1 MKSEQLIEFIHHPEK
16 ISGDDLR
23 ELGYLLRR
31 YPYFQTVRILYLKA
45 LHIQGGS
52 KFRNELKSSTAHIT
66 SHKQFFRYL
75 NQQVVFSSA
84 PVQSIYSDLADKVD
98 ERICE
103 IDGHIE
109 VSSLG
114 IPAYHTDTPDEQS
127 IASELV
133 NTNSPIEFQ
142 RFSPPTDI
150 ISNTI
155 ILDNIPGFIDSYDD
169 NESEISKSKETIAY
183 RNTIHHVDTE
193 TFGSVETV
201 ETVETVEPA
210 TNVVMSLDMD
220 DEFFTSATVL
230 QPEKAYK
237 GKKRNEKNELIE
249 QFIST
254 APSMPRINKTTND
267 KRDLSKENPYTQ
279 NDLFSETLAKIYV
292 QQQLYEKAIATY
304 INLSLK
310 YPEKSVYFANR
321 IEKINDNL
329 NQK

>member
-45 LHIQGGS
+45 LHIQGGA

-75 NQQVVFSSA
+75 NQQVIFSST
-84 PVQSIYSDLADKVD
+84 PVQSIYSDLAEKVE
-98 ERICE
+98 ERIYE

-114 IPAYHTDTPDEQS
+114 IPAYHTDTPDEQTVT
-127 IASELV
+127 SELV
-133 NTNSPIEFQ
+133 NTNSPIEFKS
-142 RFSPPTDI
+142 FSPPTDI

-155 ILDNIPGFIDSYDD
+155 ILDNIPGFIDSYEEK
-169 NESEISKSKETIAY
+169 ESELPQSRETIAY

-201 ETVETVEPA
+201 ETA
-210 TNVVMSLDMD
+210 ANVVMSLDMD
-220 DEFFTSATVL
+220 DEFFTSTTVH
-230 QPEKAYK
+230 QPETVYK
-237 GKKRNEKNELIE
+237 GEKRNEKNELIE

-254 APSMPRINKTTND
+254 APSMPRINKMTND

-292 QQQLYEKAIATY
+292 QQRLYEKAIATY